1 MLLSMPMLQLFLF
14 GFAVNMNVDHIPT
27 VVADQSMDATSR
39 SYVDAVVSSSY
50 FDVVEYVTS
59 QADVIQTI
67 DAGRA
72 QAGIVIPPNFGARA
86 ERGVAQALF
95 LVDGSD
101 LFTTQSGYN
110 AASAIA
116 QAYSAE
122 VMLEKAERSGLQ
134 MDGSGVLDTR
144 TRILYNPAL
153 SQLWFIIPGMVA
165 MLLQTQSMAMTAAAV
180 VREREVGTI
189 EQLLVTPIRPVELL
203 LGKAAPNMAIA
214 LVNILTVIVLGV
226 YVFGVPFRG
235 SFLLFLGLSLVYVIS
250 GLGLGLLIST
260 ISRNLRQ
267 AQQLVMMMMLL
278 GVVLG
283 GFLFP
288 RSTMPPVLRFLG
300 NLFPLT
306 HFIPISRGI
315 ISKGVGIE
323 ALWGPVGAMFL
334 YGVAV
339 MGIAAAVFKQEVV

>member
-39 SYVDAVVSSSY
+39 SYVDAIVTSSY
-50 FDVVEYVTS
+50 FDVVEYVAS
-59 QADVIQTI
+59 HAEVVQTI

-86 ERGVAQALF
+86 ERGNAQALF

-101 LFTTQSGYN
+101 LFTTQSAYN

-116 QAYSAE
+116 QAYAAE
-122 VMLEKAERSGLQ
+122 VMIEKAERSGLP
-134 MDGSGVLDTR
+134 MDGRGVLDTR
-144 TRILYNPAL
+144 TRILYNPAM

-203 LGKAAPNMAIA
+203 LGKTAPNILIAI
-214 LVNILTVIVLGV
+214 VNILTVIVLGV
-226 YVFGVPFRG
+226 FVFGVPFRG
-235 SFLLFLGLSLVYVIS
+235 SFWLFLGLSLLYVIS

-260 ISRNLRQ
+260 ISSNLRQ

-315 ISKGVGIE
+315 ISKGVGID
-323 ALWGPVGAMFL
+323 ALWGPVAAMFV

-339 MGIAAAVFKQEVV
+339 MGIAATVFKQELA